1 LDAATIRG
9 SDEFYERGK
18 SDLLEGVSQAGQIFL
33 STELTVPHCSD
44 GIIASQLVIHGQHN
58 VSCDYDGDDS
68 GSKVCTGSPSRP
80 SARRQ
85 QHNLK

>member
-1 LDAATIRG
+1 MDAATIRG

-33 STELTVPHCSD
+33 STKLTVPHFSD
-44 GIIASQLVIHGQHN
+44 GIIASQLVIHGQHT